1 MIDTNKFIVED
12 WKKWF
17 IFRVLEKTDITDA
30 ELAESLGDD
39 RIAKIQKLQLN
50 KKKEQY
56 EQLKP
61 VGFEH
66 ASKKAKKYRQELEDA
81 DDVKQMK
88 HLSTILVYN
97 QDNTVGLP
105 TIKETFCADLA
116 WWRSMNQKDSMEL
129 ANSKWYHLLSD
140 WNDYDSGV
148 IKQSTDWYKLENLF
162 WEYADKWA
170 LFCMLGFDNDRYW
183 TSTTYENKEGVARD
197 RGLNESYRYRSC
209 SDTNNDHRVCGFKDS
224 M

>member
-1 MIDTNKFIVED
+1 M
-12 WKKWF
+12 
-17 IFRVLEKTDITDA
+17 EKTDITDA

-116 WWRSMNQKDSMEL
+116 
-129 ANSKWYHLLSD
+129 
-140 WNDYDSGV
+140 
-148 IKQSTDWYKLENLF
+148 
-162 WEYADKWA
+162 
-170 LFCMLGFDNDRYW
+170 
-183 TSTTYENKEGVARD
+183 
-197 RGLNESYRYRSC
+197 
-209 SDTNNDHRVCGFKDS
+209 
-224 M
+224 